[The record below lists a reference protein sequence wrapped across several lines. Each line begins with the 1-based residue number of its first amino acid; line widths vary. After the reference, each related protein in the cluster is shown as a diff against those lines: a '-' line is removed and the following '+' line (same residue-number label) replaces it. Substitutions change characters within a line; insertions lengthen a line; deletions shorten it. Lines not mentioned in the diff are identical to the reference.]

1 MFTGII
7 TDVGKV
13 RSTEKNGDMRAVIET
28 SYDMTSVDIGA
39 SIACSGVCLTV
50 IEKGDGWFAADISDE
65 TLRVTNL
72 GDWQA
77 GTLVNLE
84 RSLSVGDELGGHIVT
99 GHVDCLGKIV
109 RFENVGDSIAM
120 DIEIDGDNGKYVA
133 AKGSAAI
140 DGTSLTVNMVTDTD
154 DKTVMSINLIP
165 HTQSVTSF
173 KTSSLGDDVNVEF
186 DILARYVA
194 RLNEKV

>member
-1 MFTGII
+1 MFTGIV

-13 RSTEKNGDMRAVIET
+13 RSTEKKGDMRAVIET
-28 SYDMTSVDIGA
+28 SYDMAGVDIGA
-39 SIACSGVCLTV
+39 SIACAGVCLTV
-50 IEKGDGWFAADISDE
+50 VEKGEGWFAADISDE

-72 GDWQA
+72 GSWVE

-84 RSLSVGDELGGHIVT
+84 RSLAVGDELGGHIVT
-99 GHVDCLGKIV
+99 GHVDCLGRIV

-120 DIEIDGDNGKYVA
+120 DIEIDGSHGKYVA
-133 AKGSAAI
+133 SKGSAAI
-140 DGTSLTVNMVTDTD
+140 NGTSLTVNAVTDIA

-165 HTQSVTSF
+165 HTQSVTSY
-173 KTSSLGDDVNVEF
+173 KSSSVGDQVNVEF

-194 RLNEKV
+194 RLNEKA